1 MEEELYNGAF
11 YPNRHVYYS
20 TAYPYRSPFAL
31 NRPYLEDDY
40 TDYYRDYLTK
50 TNSNFAIRDYERK
63 VRVVDSSIYYIRV
76 LSYAQI
82 FLAGILL
89 VTDVSKNVLLWNYI
103 QMNGVKIEMLAHVIF
118 PIFALIVGF
127 ICLTA
132 ITNPSKALTKC
143 VGVLLLVII
152 VPNFVF
158 PKYSVFMTT
167 AIESVEI
174 SQVMDRNAFGMY
186 EVDLIKSEAH
196 NKMSKIMMLSSNR
209 WPLGVSDLTSLPTDF
224 VVLMQYLLIAYSVF
238 SLSLFIFYVITLFCF
253 VRLLSVQ

>member
-1 MEEELYNGAF
+1 MEEELYNGF
-11 YPNRHVYYS
+11 YPNRQIYYT

-63 VRVVDSSIYYIRV
+63 IRVFDFSIYYIRV

-132 ITNPSKALTKC
+132 ILNPSKALSKS
-143 VGVLLLVII
+143 VAILLLVII
-152 VPNFVF
+152 VPNFIF
-158 PKYSVFMTT
+158 PKYSVFMTN

-174 SQVMDRNAFGMY
+174 SQVMDRNLFGKDIDM
-186 EVDLIKSEAH
+186 IKSETH
-196 NKMSKIMMLSSNR
+196 NRMSKILMLSTNH

-224 VVLMQYLLIAYSVF
+224 VLMMQYLLIAYSVF